1 MERRQ
6 AVWVSLVGA
15 GLLVA
20 VAVLAIALV
29 QMNGSG
35 LPDDPV
41 SFDAASAAGVEA
53 TTTTTAPEA
62 VTVVEDVYEFLPSAN
77 AAPQALASG
86 DASPGGSDP
95 VPLNPIPGAAAAT
108 PSTARTLAPPISP
121 AIDPTTTTTTR
132 PVPVTTRPPEVPED
146 WPAGKPLPPIP
157 PGCREPHL
165 EDNGV
170 WNCQH

>member
-20 VAVLAIALV
+20 VAVLAVALV
-29 QMNGSG
+29 RMNGSG

-41 SFDAASAAGVEA
+41 DFDAASATGVDVP
-53 TTTTTAPEA
+53 TTTTAPEP

-77 AAPQALASG
+77 PAPQPLAAG
-86 DASPGGSDP
+86 DGSPGTSDPIPFIAGSAAASPSAP
-95 VPLNPIPGAAAAT
+95 RT
-108 PSTARTLAPPISP
+108 PAPPISP
-121 AIDPTTTTTTR
+121 TVEPVTTTTAA